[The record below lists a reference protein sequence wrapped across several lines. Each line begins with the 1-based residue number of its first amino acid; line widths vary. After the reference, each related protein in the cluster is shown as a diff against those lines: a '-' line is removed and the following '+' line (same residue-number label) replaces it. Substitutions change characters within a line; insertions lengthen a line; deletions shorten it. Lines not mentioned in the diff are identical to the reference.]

1 MGFDLCLRTSQTLGR
16 DYLIEGAC
24 KVGFLTA
31 QLQGHERRT
40 EDTSLRAGNSG
51 QENTALR
58 VPAPTPEPA
67 GPSP

>member
-1 MGFDLCLRTSQTLGR
+1 M
-16 DYLIEGAC
+16 
-24 KVGFLTA
+24 GFLTA

-40 EDTSLRAGNSG
+40 EDTSLRAGNLG